1 MARYVFSDLHGNYN
15 LWKQIQNHLT
25 IGDIAFCLGDCID
38 RGDYGYEIL
47 RDIRED
53 KRIFMLRGNHEEFL
67 MEYLRTRS
75 RYDFELWTCK
85 QNGGYSTF
93 VKLMENCDENNFDNW
108 YQWLRKLP
116 QVAKLQNNS
125 GKKIILCHAGY
136 DPFQAET
143 AEYVNYTWDR
153 RHIFLPW
160 REDKYPD
167 TIMIHGHTPVQ
178 NIRYSFK
185 QSGLAECD
193 IEIEEL
199 EHPTVLKYADGHKYC
214 IDLGTPS
221 SGTAAL
227 MNIDTFEVIYFKG
240 E

>member
-75 RYDFELWTCK
+75 RGDFELWTCK

-93 VKLMENCDENNFDNW
+93 VKLMENRDEDNFDDW

-143 AEYVNYTWDR
+143 AKSVDYTWDR

-178 NIRYSFK
+178 NIRYAFK
-185 QSGLAECD
+185 ESGLAECD

-221 SGTAAL
+221 SSTAAL
-227 MNIDTFEVIYFKG
+227 MDIDTFEVIYFKG